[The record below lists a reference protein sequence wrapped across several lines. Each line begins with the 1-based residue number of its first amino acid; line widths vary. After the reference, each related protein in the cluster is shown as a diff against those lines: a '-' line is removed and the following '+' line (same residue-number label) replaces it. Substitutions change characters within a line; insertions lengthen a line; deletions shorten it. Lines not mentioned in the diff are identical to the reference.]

1 MGHEAKKE
9 LIRKFKKIYKKMTK
23 DEKSEVIDN
32 VVYLCGYNRKYAT
45 RKLNEIEKREKKKR
59 GRKKKYNNELL
70 PFLKELW
77 FEMDQPCSIKME
89 AAIPNWLPYW
99 DKKLTDEIRQ
109 KLLDIK
115 HASIDRLLAPVKVL
129 AVRKRNSGT
138 KPGSLIKNR
147 IPIQT
152 TNWNINEPGY
162 LEADTVA
169 HCGNSLS
176 GEFVW
181 SITYT
186 DIKSTWTEN
195 RATWTKAWKGVKD
208 NTNDVI
214 ENAPFKV
221 KGFDCDN
228 GSEFLNQFLEAYFLN
243 KKIKFTRSRPYKK
256 NDNAHVEQKNWT
268 HVRSLLGYDRFDER
282 ELVELLNNFYKN
294 SWSPYQNFF
303 LPTIKLLY
311 KIRVGGK
318 IKKKY
323 DKPKTPY
330 VRLLESSISE
340 EKKQELRNTYSKLN
354 PFILKK
360 EIDKKLNKIFL
371 IIKEKNKKS
380 E

>member
-1 MGHEAKKE
+1 M
-9 LIRKFKKIYKKMTK
+9 
-23 DEKSEVIDN
+23 
-32 VVYLCGYNRKYAT
+32 CGYNRKYAT
-45 RKLNEIEKREKKKR
+45 RKLNEEKKEEKKKR
-59 GRKKKYNNELL
+59 GRKKKYDGELL
-70 PFLKELW
+70 PYLKELW
-77 FEMDQPCSIKME
+77 FDMDQPCSIKME
-89 AAIPNWLPYW
+89 AAIPHWLIHW
-99 DKKLTDEIRQ
+99 DKKLNDEIRK

-129 AVRKRNSGT
+129 AIRKRNSGT

-152 TNWNINEPGY
+152 TNWNIKEPGY

-176 GEFVW
+176 GDFVW

-186 DIKSTWTEN
+186 DISSTWTEN
-195 RATWTKAWKGVKD
+195 RATWTKAWKGVKE

-214 ENAPFKV
+214 ENAPFKI
-221 KGFDCDN
+221 KGFDSDN
-228 GSEFLNQFLEAYFLN
+228 GTEFLNQYLEAYFLN

-282 ELVELLNNFYKN
+282 ELVWLLNDFYKN
-294 SWSPYQNFF
+294 VWNPYQNFF
-303 LPTIKLLY
+303 IPTIKLLH
-311 KIRVGGK
+311 KTRIGGK

-330 VRLLESSISE
+330 ARLLESNIPQVN
-340 EKKQELRNTYSKLN
+340 KDELIRQYAELN
-354 PFILKK
+354 PFTLKK
-360 EIDKKLNKIFL
+360 AIDKKLNKIFS
-371 IIKEKNKKS
+371 IIKRKNKELAKAA
-380 E
+380 